1 MYVAVDALLKL
12 QVEMAVT
19 RAAGVFSKFATGKH
33 PLLSGIFKITHLLLL
48 LLKVLSFNF
57 CRFNLLFVEFVLDGS
72 I

>member
-48 LLKVLSFNF
+48 LLLLKV
-57 CRFNLLFVEFVLDGS
+57 